1 MIVLF
6 FLFALLASPLA
17 FKGVR
22 SILGTW
28 VASAE
33 GLPTF
38 AGVFLHALVFVLT
51 LRFLKYRPGMRANY
65 EEMTI
70 YDPSVTRAT
79 DYGMHLASKGPDDL
93 IKF

>member
-1 MIVLF
+1 MIALF

-17 FKGVR
+17 FKAVR

-38 AGVFLHALVFVLT
+38 AGVFLHAFVFVLT
-51 LRFLKYRPGMRANY
+51 LRLLKYRPGMRANY
-65 EEMTI
+65 EERTI
-70 YDPSVTRAT
+70 YDPSVSRVT
-79 DYGMHLASKGPDDL
+79 DYGMHLASKGPDDMN
-93 IKF
+93 KF

>member
-6 FLFALLASPLA
+6 FLFALLASPVA
-17 FKGVR
+17 FKAVR

-38 AGVFLHALVFVLT
+38 AGVFLHAFVLVLT
-51 LRFLKYRPGMRANY
+51 LRFLMYRPGMRSNF
-65 EEMTI
+65 ETV
-70 YDPSVTRAT
+70 YDPSVSRAT
-79 DYGMHLASKGPDDL
+79 NYGMTLAGKGPDDL
-93 IKF
+93 NKF

>member
-1 MIVLF
+1 MIALF
-6 FLFALLASPLA
+6 FLFALLANPMA
-17 FKGVR
+17 FRAVR

-38 AGVFLHALVFVLT
+38 AGVFLHAFVFVMV
-51 LRFLKYRPGMRANY
+51 LRLLKYRPGMRANY
-65 EEMTI
+65 EERTI
-70 YDPSVTRAT
+70 YDPSVSKET
-79 DYGMHLASKGPDDL
+79 DYGSHLASTGPDGL

>member
-1 MIVLF
+1 MIAFF
-6 FLFALLASPLA
+6 FLFALLANPMA
-17 FKGVR
+17 FRAIR

-38 AGVFLHALVFVLT
+38 AGVFLHAFVFVIV
-51 LRFLKYRPGMRANY
+51 LRLLKYRPGMASNFA
-65 EEMTI
+65 
-70 YDPSVTRAT
+70 DPSVSRET
-79 DYGMHLASKGPDDL
+79 DYGSHLASTGPDGL

>member
-17 FKGVR
+17 FKAVR

-38 AGVFLHALVFVLT
+38 AGVFLHALVLILV
-51 LRFLKYRPGMRANY
+51 LRFLKYRPGRRANY
-65 EEMTI
+65 TERII
-70 YDPSVTRAT
+70 YDPSVSRVT
-79 DYGMHLASKGPDDL
+79 DYGMHLAAKGPDDL
-93 IKF
+93 NKF